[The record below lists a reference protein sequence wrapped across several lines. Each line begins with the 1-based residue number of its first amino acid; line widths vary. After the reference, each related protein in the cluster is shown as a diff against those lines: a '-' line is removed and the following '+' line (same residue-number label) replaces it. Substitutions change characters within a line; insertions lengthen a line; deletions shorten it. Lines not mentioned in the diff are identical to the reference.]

1 MEDFTPAAEM
11 TGMYSCGPTVYA
23 FPHLGNMRPYVFAD
37 TLRRAFRWKGIAV
50 RHVVNITD
58 VGHAVADTETG
69 EDKLEVA
76 AARERRSVL
85 DIAAFYTD
93 AFFVDI
99 AALNILTADEY
110 PRASAYVEQMIEF
123 AAQLEKDG
131 FTYRLPSGLYF
142 DTAKD
147 PGYGEL
153 AQMNAE
159 GQLEAARLEYV
170 EGRRRKTDF
179 ALWRAEEPGKR
190 RVLRW
195 DSPWGWGAPGWHL
208 ECSVMS
214 MALLGEHFDLH
225 TGGVDHR
232 ELHHVNEI
240 AQSQAYLG
248 DGQPWVRYWLH
259 NEFLQLGA
267 MKMAKSAGGAPRLA
281 DLTEVGYHPLAYRLF
296 LLGGH
301 YRSQLD
307 FTTAAMDAAQATL
320 RRLVARVQPLRPLPV
335 VETLAE
341 ATANVQ
347 DDPVAQRYL
356 DTIDAAIAADLGTP
370 KILAALQM
378 YSCGPTV
385 YAYQH
390 LGNMRAYVFA
400 DTVRRALRWKG
411 VRVRHVVNITDV
423 GHAVSDADTGEDKM
437 EVAAARERRS
447 VLEIAEFYT
456 GAFFDDLAALNILP
470 ADEYPRASAYVAQMI
485 EFAVKLEHG
494 GYTFRLPSG
503 QYFDTSKDPGYGELA
518 QLTPRASWKRPGSS
532 RWRAAGARPT
542 SRCGGPRSPASAG
555 CCAGSP
561 RGAGA
566 RPAGTWSAR

>member
-1 MEDFTPAAEM
+1 MSANHQLRLFNSLGRRMEDFTPAAEV

-58 VGHAVADTETG
+58 VGHAVADTDTG

-99 AALNILTADEY
+99 AALNILPADEY

-123 AAQLEKDG
+123 AAKLEKDG

-147 PGYGEL
+147 PGYGAL
-153 AQMNAE
+153 AQMSAE
-159 GQLEAARLEYV
+159 GQLEAARVEHV

-281 DLTEVGYHPLAYRLF
+281 DLTEAGYHPLAYRLF

-307 FTTAAMDAAQATL
+307 FTTSAVDAAQAAL
-320 RRLVARVQPLRPLPV
+320 RRLVARIQPLRPLPA
-335 VETLAE
+335 VETLAD
-341 ATANVQ
+341 ALANTQ
-347 DDPVAQRYL
+347 DDPVAQRFI
-356 DTIDAAIAADLGTP
+356 DTIDAAISADLSTP
-370 KILAALQM
+370 KILAALQ
-378 YSCGPTV
+378 
-385 YAYQH
+385 
-390 LGNMRAYVFA
+390 
-400 DTVRRALRWKG
+400 DAL
-411 VRVRHVVNITDV
+411 
-423 GHAVSDADTGEDKM
+423 
-437 EVAAARERRS
+437 
-447 VLEIAEFYT
+447 
-456 GAFFDDLAALNILP
+456 
-470 ADEYPRASAYVAQMI
+470 
-485 EFAVKLEHG
+485 
-494 GYTFRLPSG
+494 
-503 QYFDTSKDPGYGELA
+503 
-518 QLTPRASWKRPGSS
+518 
-532 RWRAAGARPT
+532 
-542 SRCGGPRSPASAG
+542 RSPAITLDGLRTVVAG
-555 CCAGSP
+555 ADALLGLGLGTLDP
-561 RGAGA
+561 ADLDRRGAVGDVSAEERHAIEDLVADRIQA
-566 RPAGTWSAR
+566 RKERDWARADQIRAQLDELGVQVTDTPEGPVWQLR

>member
-1 MEDFTPAAEM
+1 MSANHQLRLFNSLGRRMEDFTPAAEV

-50 RHVVNITD
+50 RHVVNVTD
-58 VGHAVADTETG
+58 VGHAVADTDTG

-99 AALNILTADEY
+99 AALNILPAGEY

-123 AAQLEKDG
+123 AAKLDKDG
-131 FTYRLPSGLYF
+131 FTYQLPSGLYF

-159 GQLEAARLEYV
+159 GQQEAARLEHV

-259 NEFLQLGA
+259 NEFLQMGA

-281 DLTEVGYHPLAYRLF
+281 DLTEAGYHPLAYRLF

-307 FTTAAMDAAQATL
+307 FTTAAVDAAQATL
-320 RRLVARVQPLRPLPV
+320 RRLVARVQPLRPLPAID
-335 VETLAE
+335 TLAD
-341 ATANVQ
+341 ALANVR
-347 DDPVAQRYL
+347 DNPVAQRFI
-356 DTIDAAIAADLGTP
+356 DTIDAAIAADLSTP
-370 KILAALQM
+370 KILAALQ
-378 YSCGPTV
+378 
-385 YAYQH
+385 
-390 LGNMRAYVFA
+390 
-400 DTVRRALRWKG
+400 DALREPA
-411 VRVRHVVNITDV
+411 ITPEGLRTV
-423 GHAVSDADTGEDKM
+423 
-437 EVAAARERRS
+437 VAAADA
-447 VLEIAEFYT
+447 LL
-456 GAFFDDLAALNILP
+456 GLGLATL
-470 ADEYPRASAYVAQMI
+470 
-485 EFAVKLEHG
+485 
-494 GYTFRLPSG
+494 
-503 QYFDTSKDPGYGELA
+503 DPGDLDRRRAVGDLSAEERHAIADLVADRTQARKERDWARADQIRA
-518 QLTPRASWKRPGSS
+518 QLDELGVQVTDTPEGPVWKLR
-532 RWRAAGARPT
+532 
-542 SRCGGPRSPASAG
+542 
-555 CCAGSP
+555 
-561 RGAGA
+561 
-566 RPAGTWSAR
+566 